1 MRISDWSSDVCSS
14 DLEWPHTTEWVRSG
28 GGFYQGAS
36 VAGTRWQH
44 RSPWATAQVQVRHVW
59 RLRTAMTDE
68 EGHHRSQRDEA
79 SIAQAQ
85 PNGLMAPCAGVQ
97 WALCCAT
104 HWVKRSLVFNF
115 RSEERRVG
123 KECFST

>member
-1 MRISDWSSDVCSS
+1 
-14 DLEWPHTTEWVRSG
+14 
-28 GGFYQGAS
+28 
-36 VAGTRWQH
+36 
-44 RSPWATAQVQVRHVW
+44 
-59 RLRTAMTDE
+59 MTDE

-104 HWVKRSLVFNF
+104 HWVKRSLVCHFSFFIRARRASSSGNTPNSASSTCLSSCLWRLYQRRKSTLLF
-115 RSEERRVG
+115 TSISTSQSEGHQSEL
-123 KECFST
+123 

>member
-1 MRISDWSSDVCSS
+1 
-14 DLEWPHTTEWVRSG
+14 
-28 GGFYQGAS
+28 
-36 VAGTRWQH
+36 
-44 RSPWATAQVQVRHVW
+44 
-59 RLRTAMTDE
+59 MTDE

-104 HWVKRSLVFNF
+104 HWVKRSLVCNF
-115 RSEERRVG
+115 SFFIRARRARSEEHTSELQPLMRISYAVFCLKKKTRITEENTYIYNIITNI
-123 KECFST
+123 KYNQK